1 MGWCGT
7 DKNYQRIA
15 DEMREYYPR
24 FSDGEYE
31 RRYAA
36 TYEMM
41 DAEGLDC
48 LLLYGDGTLGGLHQ
62 LSVHWL
68 SNYLDEQ
75 ISYMILPRKGE
86 PILFVSIPPDAACA
100 MATSPIEDVRGGGVG
115 IQMAEA
121 VAAGLKEKASGAKR
135 IGTVDNFAVSP
146 GLPHHHHGVFS
157 AALPGTEFASAAR
170 AYERLRLVPS
180 EEEMEWFR
188 RGIALTDLAWEA
200 LVDAAAPGK
209 TEADLLAV
217 VHSSYMKA
225 GGSYCFAILGSTPMA
240 DPAMSYPH
248 GITSQPALR
257 PISEGDLVICE
268 MSASYYGYSGQCFC
282 AIALGEPP
290 EPLQEMVDLTAQ
302 LYDDLRAVVKPGNG
316 AADIDAVTKP
326 VADRGLDCEAPFI
339 HAWGTHFGHPTM
351 GFESWTPW
359 EVSFE
364 DGQLIVIEPNPCSPD
379 ALLGVQLGNMCQV
392 TPDGAAEIHKH
403 GAEFVVK

>member
-1 MGWCGT
+1 MGWSGT
-7 DKNYQRIA
+7 AKDYKRIA

-24 FSDGEYE
+24 FSDTEYE

-48 LLLYGDGTLGGLHQ
+48 LLLYGDGTLGNLHQ

-68 SNYLDEQ
+68 ANYLDEQ
-75 ISYMILPRKGE
+75 FSYVILPRQGD
-86 PILFVSIPPDAACA
+86 PILYVSIPPDAACA
-100 MATSPIEDVRGGGVG
+100 MATSPIEDVRGGGFG
-115 IQMAEA
+115 IQMAAA
-121 VAAGLKEKASGAKR
+121 VAAGLKEKVPDAKR

-146 GLPHHHHGVFS
+146 GLPHVHYECFT
-157 AALPGTEFASAAR
+157 AALPNAELVPAAL

-188 RGIALTDLAWEA
+188 RGIALTDLAWES
-200 LVDAAAPGK
+200 LVEAAEPGK

-225 GGSYCFAILGSTPMA
+225 GGSYCFAILGSTPMD

-248 GITSQPALR
+248 GIPNQPALR
-257 PISEGDLVICE
+257 PISQGDLVICE
-268 MSASYYGYSGQCFC
+268 MSASYYGYSGQLFC

-290 EPLQEMVDLTAQ
+290 DPLREMAELTAQ
-302 LYDDLRAVVKPGNG
+302 LYHDLRAVIKPGNG
-316 AADIDAVTKP
+316 AEDINAITRP
-326 VADRGLDCEAPFI
+326 VAERGLDCEAPFI

-351 GFESWTPW
+351 GFESWTDW
-359 EVSFE
+359 EVEFV
-364 DGQLIVIEPNPCSPD
+364 DGQLIVVEPNPCSPD
-379 ALLGVQLGNMCQV
+379 ALLGIQLGNMTQV

-403 GAEFVVK
+403 GSEFVVK

>member
-7 DKNYQRIA
+7 AKDYQRIA

-24 FSDGEYE
+24 FSDAEYK

-48 LLLYGDGTLGGLHQ
+48 LLLYGDAALGNLNQ

-68 SNYLDEQ
+68 ANYLDEQ
-75 ISYMILPRKGE
+75 FSYVILPREGD
-86 PILFVSIPPDAACA
+86 PILYVSIPPDAACA
-100 MATSPIEDVRGGGVG
+100 MATSPIEDVRGGGFG
-115 IQMAEA
+115 IQMAKA
-121 VAAGLKEKASGAKR
+121 VADGLKEKAGAAKR
-135 IGTVDNFAVSP
+135 IGTIDNFAVSP
-146 GLPHHHHGVFS
+146 GLPHAHYEAFS
-157 AALPGTEFASAAR
+157 AALPGAEFVPTAR
-170 AYERLRLVPS
+170 EYERLRLVPS

-200 LVDAAAPGK
+200 LVDAAEPGK

-217 VHSSYMKA
+217 VHSSYMEK

-248 GITSQPALR
+248 GIPNQPALR
-257 PISEGDLVICE
+257 PVSQGDMVICE
-268 MSASYYGYSGQCFC
+268 MSASYYGYSGQLFC

-290 EPLQEMVDLTAQ
+290 DPLQEMVDLTAQ
-302 LYDDLRAVVKPGNG
+302 LYHDLRAAAKAGNTG
-316 AADIDAVTKP
+316 ADIDAVTKP
-326 VADRGLDCEAPFI
+326 VADRGLDIEAPFI

-359 EVSFE
+359 EVEFV
-364 DGQLIVIEPNPCSPD
+364 DGQLLVVEPNPCSPD
-379 ALLGVQLGNMCQV
+379 ALLGVQLGNMTQV
-392 TPDGAAEIHKH
+392 TPDGAVEIHKH
-403 GAEFVVK
+403 GSEFVVK